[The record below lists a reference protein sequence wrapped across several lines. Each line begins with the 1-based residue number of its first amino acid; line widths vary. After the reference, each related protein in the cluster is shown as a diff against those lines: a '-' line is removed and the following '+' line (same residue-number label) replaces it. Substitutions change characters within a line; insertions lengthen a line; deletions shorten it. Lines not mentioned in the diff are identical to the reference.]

1 MSLRRRHA
9 CREPRPNS
17 GKGRCC
23 HPDLQ
28 MPLVYSGDEAYRLG
42 FQFGVLNEMKP
53 GERPPASPPDDGR
66 FTDHTFAVGSAA
78 YG

>member
-1 MSLRRRHA
+1 
-9 CREPRPNS
+9 
-17 GKGRCC
+17 
-23 HPDLQ
+23 